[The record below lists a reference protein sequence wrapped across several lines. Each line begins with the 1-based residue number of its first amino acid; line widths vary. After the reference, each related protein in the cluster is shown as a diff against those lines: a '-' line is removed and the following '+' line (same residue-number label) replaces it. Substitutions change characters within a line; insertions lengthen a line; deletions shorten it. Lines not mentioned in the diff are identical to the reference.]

1 VANADG
7 EVLLNGADESMKY
20 NFRIEKPFDCFR
32 NDQQRIS
39 KDFWNEIDLE
49 NIEPFTLVLFQ
60 NKALFNCAG
69 TERRKRLLLWM

>member
-39 KDFWNEIDLE
+39 KGFLE
-49 NIEPFTLVLFQ
+49 
-60 NKALFNCAG
+60 
-69 TERRKRLLLWM
+69 